1 MFGRSLKKECDIAFT
16 EFKKDHPEKGLD
28 DSDFYL
34 VGEVY
39 NYGISTGQMYDFGD
53 KKVNYFDDAFK
64 SLINFNLKWNVQQMA
79 PDSIFTLY
87 DSILHHQLNGFST
100 LNYLSSHDDGQ
111 PFDKD
116 RTKTIEAGTMLL
128 LTPGA
133 SQIYYGDE
141 TARPLVIEGT
151 QGDATLRSPMNWQDI
166 NASNT
171 TKRTLTHYQKLGRF
185 KAHHPAV
192 GAGRHVKISQNPY
205 TFSRSYKQGKYTDEV
220 VVSLNVPIGKIID
233 VGEVFPNGSVVKD
246 AYSGKESTVT
256 EGKISITT
264 DFTIVLLEL
273 KQ

>member
-1 MFGRSLKKECDIAFT
+1 MTVFSSSAR
-16 EFKKDHPEKGLD
+16 
-28 DSDFYL
+28 
-34 VGEVY
+34 
-39 NYGISTGQMYDFGD
+39 
-53 KKVNYFDDAFK
+53 
-64 SLINFNLKWNVQQMA
+64 
-79 PDSIFTLY
+79 
-87 DSILHHQLNGFST
+87 GFST

-128 LTPGA
+128 LTPEL
-133 SQIYYGDE
+133 SNILRRRNSK
-141 TARPLVIEGT
+141 TSVIEGT

-171 TKRTLTHYQKLGRF
+171 TKRTLVHYQKLGRF

-220 VVSLNVPIGKIID
+220 VVSLNVPIGKKIID